1 MIFVVNNFFKKI
13 VWILKL
19 CRSSKAKGRGRT
31 SKYNFALDS
40 KFCKYMFLMSQH
52 LFMVIL
58 VSFIKHVVVGRTRF
72 YWTSNKL
79 EHHFLN
85 VERIRTCSSI
95 GDQTR
100 TNEPLTYTS
109 VGMYYY
115 LPGEEK
121 HLKYA
126 KHIWNFY
133 DKTSQTQTLKAH
145 RRRHHSRVEKRKA
158 ASWQPLFFHMILL
171 PSFKRWYGFLLL
183 SSTHPRFSEFH
194 NSSSRRRDNNGKSL
208 FFIVVFLACVVDV
221 VFSIEWLPL

>member
-1 MIFVVNNFFKKI
+1 MVNNFFKKI

-95 GDQTR
+95 GDQTWTPYFWLR
-100 TNEPLTYTS
+100 TNEH
-109 VGMYYY
+109 G
-115 LPGEEK
+115 
-121 HLKYA
+121 
-126 KHIWNFY
+126 
-133 DKTSQTQTLKAH
+133 TLN
-145 RRRHHSRVEKRKA
+145 
-158 ASWQPLFFHMILL
+158 LI
-171 PSFKRWYGFLLL
+171 GLLL
-183 SSTHPRFSEFH
+183 DLLDYSSNWLKLH
-194 NSSSRRRDNNGKSL
+194 
-208 FFIVVFLACVVDV
+208 FFEHWTNLNVF
-221 VFSIEWLPL
+221 IY